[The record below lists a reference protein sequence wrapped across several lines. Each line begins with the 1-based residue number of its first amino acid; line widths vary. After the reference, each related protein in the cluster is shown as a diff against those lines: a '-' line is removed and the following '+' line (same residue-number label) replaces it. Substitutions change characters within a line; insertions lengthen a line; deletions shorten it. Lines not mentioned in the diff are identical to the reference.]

1 MYILILRPVIKYI
14 STRLAPFNLVYLLLF
29 KRDLIVQKQ
38 KVRIQLLVYG
48 LCLKRR

>member
-1 MYILILRPVIKYI
+1 MYILILKPVIKYI

-48 LCLKRR
+48 LLI